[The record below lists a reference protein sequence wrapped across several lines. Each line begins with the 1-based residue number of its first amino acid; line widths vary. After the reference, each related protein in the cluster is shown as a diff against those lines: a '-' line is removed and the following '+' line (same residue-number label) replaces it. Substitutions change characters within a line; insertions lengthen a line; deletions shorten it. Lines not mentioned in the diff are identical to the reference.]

1 MLNKLIQLFKKSA
14 FIPNLFSLLHHSYII
29 RKWIYKWIINNS
41 SYIYWKVLDFWCW
54 EKPYKSILNFDE
66 YVWVDFKSSGHDNS
80 QNEVDFFWDWK
91 ILPFENDTFDSIIS
105 TEVFEHIF
113 NIDEVLLELNRVL
126 KKWWKIVITI
136 PFVIHE
142 HESPYDY
149 ARYTHFWLSS
159 LLENHG
165 FSVLKNEQYWS
176 YFDTILQL
184 NIWFLWKITETNNK
198 YITLLLRIIFAA
210 PLMIIINLISLF
222 SPRMQSG
229 LYLSNV
235 IVWEKI

>member
-29 RKWIYKWIINNS
+29 RKGIYKGIINNS
-41 SYIYWKVLDFWCW
+41 SYIYGKVLDFGCG

-66 YVWVDFKSSGHDNS
+66 YVGVDFKSSGHDNS
-80 QNEVDFFWDWK
+80 QNEVDFFWDGK

-126 KKWWKIVITI
+126 KKGGKIVITI

-149 ARYTHFWLSS
+149 ARYTHFGLSS

-165 FSVLKNEQYWS
+165 FSVLKNEQYGS

-184 NIWFLWKITETNNK
+184 NIWFLGKITETNNK

-235 IVWEKI
+235 IVGEKI